1 MPDKLPNKYKF
12 HTNIVNE
19 AARLMHAWF
28 NDKEMG
34 MCRVVEFGGFK
45 KKDGTMEPVMY
56 YDYFDA
62 NGEVE
67 TDSST
72 LIEVA
77 EWVEKDKTN
86 INL

>member
-1 MPDKLPNKYKF
+1 MKQQGQC
-12 HTNIVNE
+12 T
-19 AARLMHAWF
+19 HAWF
-28 NDKEMG
+28 HDKEVG

-45 KKDGTMEPVMY
+45 TKDGTMEPMLY
-56 YDYFDA
+56 YDYFDQ

-72 LIEVA
+72 LIEVQG
-77 EWVEKDKTN
+77 WVEEDKTN